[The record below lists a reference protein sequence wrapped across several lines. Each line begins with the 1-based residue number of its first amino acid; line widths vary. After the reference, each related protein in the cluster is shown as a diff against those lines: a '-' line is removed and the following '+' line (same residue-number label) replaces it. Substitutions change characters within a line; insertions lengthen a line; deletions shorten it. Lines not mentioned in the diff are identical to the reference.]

1 MLDWVGSLRVQN
13 RTSLRVELSLSRTTR
28 IVGWLVSLCGLY
40 AAYWTWSLSYWY
52 ALIPFAIV
60 VAGAMLVTLRRQ
72 LDFDRD
78 AGVLRIDQRTFGIGR
93 KTVVPLFHL
102 RAVIVAARGVD
113 GKHGSLT
120 TGSYVA
126 YVERRVGAPIYL
138 DESRRC
144 AKLLKIAEIIAD
156 VAELRLEYDAT
167 AKASGL
173 E

>member
-13 RTSLRVELSLSRTTR
+13 RTSMRVELSLSRTTR
-28 IVGWLVSLCGLY
+28 LVGWVVVLAGFY
-40 AAYWTWSLSYWY
+40 ATIWTWPLSHWY
-52 ALIPFAIV
+52 ALVPLAIAA
-60 VAGAMLVTLRRQ
+60 AGIMLVTLRRK

-113 GKHGSLT
+113 DAKHGPLT

-167 AKASGL
+167 AKASN
-173 E
+173 